1 MNNISKIKEILK
13 EDDTSQNLNLNNP
26 NRAEFMGD
34 SSKNSLVIEI
44 KEPVIFL
51 KCLQND
57 GKVIFKKFNV
67 VEEDENKLIISKKNL
82 VNVVQ
87 NICDLTQDYI
97 KKEKE
102 KKVEIAKTS
111 EKNLYYSFNKKLV
124 K

>member
-1 MNNISKIKEILK
+1 M
-13 EDDTSQNLNLNNP
+13 
-26 NRAEFMGD
+26 
-34 SSKNSLVIEI
+34 
-44 KEPVIFL
+44 
-51 KCLQND
+51 
-57 GKVIFKKFNV
+57 
-67 VEEDENKLIISKKNL
+67 
-82 VNVVQ
+82 VQ

>member
-1 MNNISKIKEILK
+1 M
-13 EDDTSQNLNLNNP
+13 
-26 NRAEFMGD
+26 
-34 SSKNSLVIEI
+34 
-44 KEPVIFL
+44 